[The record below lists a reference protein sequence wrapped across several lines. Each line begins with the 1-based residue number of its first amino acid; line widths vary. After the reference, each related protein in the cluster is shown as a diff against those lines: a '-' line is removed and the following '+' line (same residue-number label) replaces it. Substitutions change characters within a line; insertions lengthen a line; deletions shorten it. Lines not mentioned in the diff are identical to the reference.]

1 MAGGNYRLIRV
12 RISAAIPDLLNLLPL
27 QKNINVNFNSVDMQR
42 LILVVATLLL
52 LLTPAGAQTGKKP
65 LDHDAIEAWRRIT
78 TTVLSPDGKFVAYVA
93 EPWKGD
99 GELFVYRSDGEIVAS
114 FCCASS
120 PQFSSDS
127 RLLIFEQQPAESLV
141 RELKLKKTKK
151 EDMPLKKTVIYD
163 PVKGE
168 IVKQIERSVRVTVP
182 SEWSGWIAWQ
192 AEPEAVNAEGSQGKE
207 ENGDKTEGKRESA
220 KNGYH
225 LNLFNTSGAESVT
238 LPFVKSYIMA
248 EDVPAVMFVTGG
260 DGDSFEEGAY
270 IFFPGEGRTVEL
282 LKGKGEFSQM
292 IIRSDAA
299 AAAFLFSSDGSE
311 KDGGYT
317 LWHWNGDSG
326 ASLLADNSVEGL
338 SDGWKISENGRLMFS
353 DNGKRIFLGT
363 APVMPEKDTTI
374 LEEEFPD
381 VDIWHG
387 TEGTLHTVQV
397 VNRNRTLRRTWMGM
411 ADIETGTFVQLAT
424 PEVPDIQ
431 LVNKGDSDWAVAT
444 TDVPYELQSMW
455 EGGPSHIDLY
465 LINCRSGERRLLKK
479 DIRASVSVSPAGK
492 YIAWYDYITES
503 WYTMDIA
510 TQKERR
516 ITTPETLAAAQ
527 ELNDVPNLR
536 GPYRP
541 TGWLENDAAA
551 LLNDRYDI
559 WLVDPAGDKDPVNL
573 TLNGREKRITYS
585 AVQFDR
591 DKESF
596 REGEEVLLM
605 GSNEVTRE
613 SGYYNWKAGSR
624 SAPQELKKGA
634 YNLSVPVKAEEDDA
648 VVYSRET
655 FGMFPDLWI
664 TDLKFK
670 REKKISDVNPQQKD
684 FIWGTAEL
692 VSWTSLDGLEL
703 EGLLY
708 KPEGFDPSRKYP
720 LIVNFYEKSSSE
732 LYSYRTPELHRS
744 TIDYHYYT
752 SNGYLVF
759 NPDVWYE
766 DGYPGE
772 SAFNCVMPGIT
783 ALIEKGFVD
792 RNRIGAQ
799 GHSWGGYQVAYLATR
814 TDIFAAI
821 ESGAPVVNMFSAYG
835 GIRWATGLNRSFQY
849 EHTQSRIGATIWESP
864 LRYLENSPLFT
875 MDKVTTPILI
885 MHNDSDGHVPWYQG
899 IEYFIALRRLN
910 KPVWMLNY
918 TGEPHWPQK
927 MPNKKDFQIRM
938 SQFFNH
944 YLKGE
949 PMPVWMKEGV
959 PAIMKEYDLGYELV
973 K

>member
-1 MAGGNYRLIRV
+1 
-12 RISAAIPDLLNLLPL
+12 
-27 QKNINVNFNSVDMQR
+27 MQR
-42 LILVVATLLL
+42 SVLFIVALLL
-52 LLTPAGAQTGKKP
+52 LLSPAGAQTEKKP
-65 LDHDAIEAWRRIT
+65 LDHDAIEAWMRIT
-78 TTVLSPDGKFVAYVA
+78 TTVISPDGKYVAYVA

-99 GELFVYRSDGEIVAS
+99 GELFIYKSDGEMVAS
-114 FCCASS
+114 FKCGSS
-120 PQFSSDS
+120 PRFSSDS
-127 RLLIFEQQPAESLV
+127 RLLLFDQSPAASLV

-151 EDMPLKKTVIYD
+151 EDMPLKSSVIYD

-182 SEWSGWIAWQ
+182 SKWSGWIAWQ
-192 AEPEAVNAEGSQGKE
+192 AEPEA
-207 ENGDKTEGKRESA
+207 ENGEGANNKEPGGEKPDGKKESA

-225 LNLFNTSGAESVT
+225 LNLFNTAGAESVI
-238 LPFVKSYIMA
+238 LPFVTSYVMA
-248 EDVPAVMFVTGG
+248 EDKPAVMFVTGG
-260 DGDSFEEGAY
+260 DGDNFEEGAY
-270 IFFPGEGRTVEL
+270 IFLPDEGRTVEL
-282 LKGKGEFSQM
+282 LKGKGKFSQM
-292 IIRSDAA
+292 ILRDDAS
-299 AAAFLFSSDGSE
+299 AAAFLFSSEDSDKEGEYS
-311 KDGGYT
+311 
-317 LWHWNGDSG
+317 LWHWNGIG
-326 ASLLADNSVEGL
+326 EASLLADNSIEGL
-338 SDGWKISENGRLMFS
+338 MEGWQISENGRLMFS
-353 DNGKRIFLGT
+353 ENGKRIFFGT

-374 LEEEFPD
+374 LEDEYPD

-397 VNRNRTLRRTWMGM
+397 VNKNRILRRTWIGM
-411 ADIETGTFVQLAT
+411 TDVESGSFVQLAT

-431 LVNKGDSDWAVAT
+431 LIDKGDSDWAVAT
-444 TDVPYELQSMW
+444 SDVPYELQSMW
-455 EGGPSHIDLY
+455 EGGPGHIDLY
-465 LINCRSGERRLLKK
+465 LVNCRSGERKLLKR
-479 DIRASVSVSPAGK
+479 DIRASVNVSPAGK
-492 YIAWYDYITES
+492 YIAWYDYISES
-503 WYTMDIA
+503 YYTMDIA
-510 TQKERR
+510 TQTERR
-516 ITTPETLAAAQ
+516 ITTPETLAVAQ

-541 TGWLENDAAA
+541 TGWLDNDAGI

-559 WLVDPAGDKDPVNL
+559 WLVDPAGSREPVNL
-573 TLNGREKRITYS
+573 TLNGRENMITYS

-591 DKESF
+591 EKESF
-596 REGEEVLLM
+596 ASGEEILLM
-605 GSNEVTRE
+605 GSDEVTRE
-613 SGYYNWKAGSR
+613 SGYYSWKAGR
-624 SAPQELKKGA
+624 SGPPQELKSGA
-634 YNLSVPVKAEEDDA
+634 YNLSVPVKAKDDDA

-655 FGMFPDLWI
+655 FEMFPDLWV

-670 REKKISDVNPQQKD
+670 KEIRISDVNPQQKEY
-684 FIWGTAEL
+684 IWGTAEL
-692 VSWTSLDGLEL
+692 VSWTSLDGLQL

-708 KPEGFDPSRKYP
+708 KPADFDPSRKYP
-720 LIVNFYEKSSSE
+720 MIVNFYEKSSSG

-759 NPDVWYE
+759 NPDIWYE

-783 ALIEKGFVD
+783 ALIGEGFVD
-792 RNRIGAQ
+792 PERIGAQ

-814 TDIFAAI
+814 TDLFAAI

-835 GIRWATGLNRSFQY
+835 GIRWATGLNRAFQY

-918 TGEPHWPQK
+918 PGEPHWPQK